1 MSKRVTLHEALDI
14 LKKANSL
21 ILVSHVSPDGDTLGS
36 TLALAEGLK
45 QTGKK
50 VTIMVDDE
58 IASTYSFM
66 PGIGEYVHPK
76 KGQSYEA
83 DLLVI
88 VDSSSLD
95 RIGIVEE
102 CVKAPIL
109 NIDHHVSNNEF
120 ADYIW
125 LDASAAATGEMM
137 FALLKEM
144 QIEITLAMSI
154 CLYVAIAT
162 DCGFFKYSNTTAA
175 SMRAAAELLERGVE
189 PNVISDFLEMKSR
202 ANIELLCKILNTL
215 TFEENGRIGIIEISN
230 EDYNKEIDT
239 DSFISY
245 PRYVMGVEV
254 AVMFK
259 AVEPKKTRVSMR
271 SRWIDVSKIAL
282 AFNGGGHKK
291 ASGCTIEAGL
301 EEAKKQLL
309 IKIKE
314 EMRVIK

>member
-1 MSKRVTLHEALDI
+1 MSKKVTLHEALDI
-14 LKKANSL
+14 FKKAHSL

-66 PGIGEYVHPK
+66 PGVGEYVHPQ
-76 KGQSYEA
+76 KGRTYET

-88 VDSSSLD
+88 VDASSLD
-95 RIGIVEE
+95 RVGIIAE

-109 NIDHHVSNNEF
+109 NIDHHVSNTKF
-120 ADYIW
+120 ADYLW
-125 LDASAAATGEMM
+125 LDDSAAATGEMM

-189 PNVISDFLEMKSR
+189 PNVVSDFLEMKSH
-202 ANIELLCKILNTL
+202 ANIELLCKVLNTL
-215 TFEENGRIGIIEISN
+215 TFAENGRIGIIEIRH
-230 EDYNKEIDT
+230 EDYNKDIDT

-245 PRYVMGVEV
+245 PRYVVGVEV

-259 AVEPKKTRVSMR
+259 AVEPGKTRVSMR

-291 ASGCTIEAGL
+291 AAGCTIDAELG
-301 EEAKKQLL
+301 EAKKQLL
-309 IKIKE
+309 VKIHE